1 MKKNPTVGSCSVA
14 LNCRGSRVPKPKDTK
29 THDFGH
35 FRSSEQHVGQGWH
48 FRPNVVTYSVPP
60 LCQRVQHMT
69 LTLTLSL
76 TLTKTITL
84 TLLTPTILALTL
96 FERLAENFHHR
107 SIRKVGYDFQRLVTL
122 RQSRQNCSRVIKPL
136 KLVKVRKKT

>member
-1 MKKNPTVGSCSVA
+1 
-14 LNCRGSRVPKPKDTK
+14 
-29 THDFGH
+29 
-35 FRSSEQHVGQGWH
+35 
-48 FRPNVVTYSVPP
+48 
-60 LCQRVQHMT
+60 MT